1 MGWKWGFNFQ
11 RSLTIYTEKN
21 MSKDNSDFV
30 LPNGFCFLAVTL
42 GNYGVWRKARDPI
55 TAIREAFKANSSR
68 GKPTPI
74 AVYYGKHDEISCGS
88 LYGGLKWK
96 QDGTVPVVV
105 GLYKVTTHS
114 IKPMKRG
121 DFGEDHPDQFTWMND
136 TIQYIEAH

>member
-1 MGWKWGFNFQ
+1 
-11 RSLTIYTEKN
+11 

-74 AVYYGKHDEISCGS
+74 AVYYGKHDEISCGG

-136 TIQYIEAH
+136 TIQYIESH